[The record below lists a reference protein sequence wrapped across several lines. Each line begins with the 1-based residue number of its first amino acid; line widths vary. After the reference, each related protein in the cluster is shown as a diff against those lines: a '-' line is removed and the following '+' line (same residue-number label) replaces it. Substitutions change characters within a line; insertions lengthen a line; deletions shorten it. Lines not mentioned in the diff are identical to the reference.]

1 MGGNV
6 AGHWLDNLA
15 DSQISQSPCLL
26 TDYESIDYGAEDIMR
41 VVQSNRLYL
50 HFEASNQDEY
60 RGVGRG
66 KRPGRGEYQRV

>member
-6 AGHWLDNLA
+6 ADHWLDNLA